1 MNTSSGYFERAA
13 GRESVAEV
21 DFILDTTDP
30 VVTDLSIRD
39 GDVVESRECEG
50 SFKVVENVGIADVK
64 VFVDGR
70 EVPARGDAYGNYTF
84 RVQEAAFTDRD
95 LRIVATDLAGRSG
108 EAGVSG
114 FRVTTDILELHL
126 AWVVAG
132 ALTAV
137 VTIAGV
143 VYLLIR
149 RKKQLSC
156 ASPIGAGRG
165 RHAKK

>member
-84 RVQEAAFTDRD
+84 R
-95 LRIVATDLAGRSG
+95 
-108 EAGVSG
+108 AGVSG